1 MLRATNQLYDDTE
14 LGGIQMMQNGNRGTE
29 LSRREWMLTA
39 AGLLIATRAAGQSKL
54 LPLNS
59 SGLDHLSITVPDAV
73 AAATFYG
80 KIFDPQV
87 FHERTG
93 VQRYYVRIGS
103 AYLALGPQANA
114 TPFIDHIAA
123 GVTDFVE
130 ADFGKP
136 EIKTQITDAGLAAAG
151 GALPMLSDPDN
162 LRLQLVNTTHG
173 LFDTLMPGGRV
184 TIQPPALTPMGL
196 DHIMVSVTDVE
207 KSAAHYR
214 KLFGP
219 EASRDKQR
227 VWFKLADTKLGLEAV
242 APGQKPRFSHYCVK
256 VAGFDPKTATAK
268 LAKLGVKAETG
279 NEKNTLRFR
288 DLYNLS
294 VEAIAG

>member
-1 MLRATNQLYDDTE
+1 
-14 LGGIQMMQNGNRGTE
+14 MMQNGDRRTE

-39 AGLLIATRAAGQSKL
+39 GALLVATRIPAQSKL

-59 SGLDHLSITVPDAV
+59 SGLDHLSITVPDSV

-103 AYLALGPQANA
+103 AYLAFGPQANA
-114 TPFIDHIAA
+114 TPYIDHIAA
-123 GVTDFVE
+123 GVIDFVE

-136 EIKTQITDAGLAAAG
+136 EITSLIAAAG
-151 GALPMLSDPDN
+151 LTAAGGGLPMLSDPDN

-184 TIQPPALTPMGL
+184 TIEPPVLIPIGL

-214 KLFGP
+214 KLFGQEVSREKNP
-219 EASRDKQR
+219 EH
-227 VWFKLADTKLGLEAV
+227 VWFRLADTKLGLEPV
-242 APGQKPRFSHYCVK
+242 ASGQKPGFSHYCVK
-256 VAGFDPKTATAK
+256 VSGFDRTAAIAR

-279 NEKNTLRFR
+279 AEKNTLRFR
-288 DLYNLS
+288 DLYNLP
-294 VEAIAG
+294 VEVITG